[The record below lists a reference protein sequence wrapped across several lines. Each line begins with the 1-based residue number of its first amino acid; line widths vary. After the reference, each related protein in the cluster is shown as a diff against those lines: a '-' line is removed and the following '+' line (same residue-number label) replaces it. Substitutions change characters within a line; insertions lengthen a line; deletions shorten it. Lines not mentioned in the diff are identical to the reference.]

1 MRLKVIIFGAWKTGI
16 TLYFELDGKQDV
28 IAFSD
33 NNKQLWGQY
42 IYDKKIISPDELT
55 DIQYDYIY
63 IASNYGYRD
72 IYMQLCLMGIEEDK
86 IKIITTK
93 SNKEKDLNVYAEN
106 ALGEED

>member
-63 IASNYGYRD
+63 IRKSYESMD
-72 IYMQLCLMGIEEDK
+72 IVIFICNCVSWE
-86 IKIITTK
+86 
-93 SNKEKDLNVYAEN
+93 
-106 ALGEED
+106 